1 MMNYL
6 ITENQYNNLNEIS
19 RSRGRYDANP
29 LEDFFYEIES
39 FKGFKKKDFISVFKK
54 FFTKIGQEIDNLE
67 DSQILLYFEE
77 LPRYTRGGSVL
88 KGFFYK
94 KEVLASFAY
103 YIVKKHFNLI
113 EGAGGIEYLVF
124 ESNSRAYFFF
134 DPNFKIFV
142 GGVGLDPEK
151 RFKGKCYSV
160 SISAVERELIGGGY
174 GLKMYLTIINDV
186 DYLISSTVLYAGS
199 LRMWKDVLPKYVN
212 VWVEFD
218 YKSDPELV
226 IPGKRYKL
234 DNVQDFIASSNHN
247 KLKSK

>member
-1 MMNYL
+1 MYFSTMKSRIKYFAS
-6 ITENQYNNLNEIS
+6 TERVVERLKLYGVKGKNIFFTGYPL
-19 RSRGRYDANP
+19 P
-29 LEDFFYEIES
+29 LENTGSEKLEILKNDLKER
-39 FKGFKKKDFISVFKK
+39 
-54 FFTKIGQEIDNLE
+54 
-67 DSQILLYFEE
+67 LL
-77 LPRYTRGGSVL
+77 
-88 KGFFYK
+88 
-94 KEVLASFAY
+94 
-103 YIVKKHFNLI
+103 N
-113 EGAGGIEYLVF
+113 
-124 ESNSRAYFFF
+124 
-134 DPNFKIFV
+134 
-142 GGVGLDPEK
+142 LDPEK